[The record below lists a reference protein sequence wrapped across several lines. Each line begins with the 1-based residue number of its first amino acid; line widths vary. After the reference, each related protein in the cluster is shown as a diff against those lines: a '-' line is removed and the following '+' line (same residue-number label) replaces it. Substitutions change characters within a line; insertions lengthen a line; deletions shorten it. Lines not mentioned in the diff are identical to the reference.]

1 MDMRIASAAA
11 AYASRLARPGAA
23 SKEET
28 AGVSGAATGAQD
40 GGFAGLVKSS
50 ISETAK
56 SLNTAEAMSRQALVN
71 PADLGQVV
79 AAVASAEVTLQTVV
93 AVRDRVVAAY
103 QDILR
108 MPI

>member
-11 AYASRLARPGAA
+11 AYASQLVRPAAAAKEGAA
-23 SKEET
+23 
-28 AGVSGAATGAQD
+28 AGAATGAQES
-40 GGFAGLVKSS
+40 GFAGLVKSS

>member
-1 MDMRIASAAA
+1 MDIRALNAAA
-11 AYASRLARPGAA
+11 AYAARLARSGGGAPPGAA
-23 SKEET
+23 GGT
-28 AGVSGAATGAQD
+28 SGGQPGA
-40 GGFAGLVKSS
+40 FAGMVKSAIEDTAS
-50 ISETAK
+50 ALKKSEALST
-56 SLNTAEAMSRQALVN
+56 QALVN

-93 AVRDRVVAAY
+93 AVRDRVVQAY

>member
-1 MDMRIASAAA
+1 MDVRIANAAA
-11 AYASRLARPGAA
+11 AYAAQIARTGAA
-23 SKEET
+23 GKSDP
-28 AGVSGAATGAQD
+28 AAAVAD
-40 GGFAGLVKSS
+40 ANKAGGFAGLVQSS
-50 ISETAK
+50 LGETAK
-56 SLNTAEAMSRQALVN
+56 ALNNAEALSQRALVN